1 MSPEDLR
8 IRARRLVEEVLN
20 QGDLAVADELMTPTC
35 VHHVPGDELAP
46 GPPSL
51 RNWLSRT
58 HRIFPD
64 FHAIVE
70 DEFAAGDQVAQR
82 VTAYGTHQGEFLG
95 VPATGRP
102 VEFSV
107 LQIVRAGPDGRFAE
121 HWCSADLLSAL
132 RQLSTEVPALRR
144 VV

>member
-35 VHHVPGDELAP
+35 VHHVPGGELAP
-46 GPPSL
+46 GLASL
-51 RNWLSRT
+51 RDWLSRT

-70 DEFAAGDQVAQR
+70 DEFAAGDRVAQR
-82 VTAYGTHQGEFLG
+82 VTAYGTHA
-95 VPATGRP
+95 ATGRP
-102 VEFSV
+102 AEFSV

-121 HWCSADLLSAL
+121 LWCSADVLSAL
-132 RQLSTEVPALRR
+132 RQLSTEVPVLRR
-144 VV
+144 VI

>member
-35 VHHVPGDELAP
+35 IHHVPGGELAP
-46 GPPSL
+46 GLASL
-51 RNWLSRT
+51 RDWLSRT

-70 DEFAAGDQVAQR
+70 DEFVAGDQVAQR
-82 VTAYGTHQGEFLG
+82 VTAYGTHA
-95 VPATGRP
+95 ATGRP
-102 VEFSV
+102 AEFSV

-121 HWCSADLLSAL
+121 LWCSADVLTAL
-132 RQLSTEVPALRR
+132 RQLSTEVPVLRR
-144 VV
+144 VI